1 LYVIIEEYKVM
12 KQFIELVEYALK
24 APSGHNTQPWRFRL
38 TSKSIDIYPDFSR
51 SLSVVD
57 GNNRELY
64 ISLGTATE
72 NLCIAARHFGYK
84 DSVSFLADINGE
96 YYVHVELEKADKTYS
111 DSLFEQIIK
120 RQTNRRIY
128 TNRPLTKDTL
138 KVLRGVLLENGVHVH
153 LYEKEDAE
161 FNQLKEFVCRGNEMQ
176 MTDSAFKNELTSWI
190 RLNKKQVLKYK
201 DGLAYAVMGSPS
213 VPSWIGKPIMNFML
227 TPGAQNKSD
236 KKKIE
241 SSSLLALFT
250 VENSTPLD
258 WIALGRS
265 LERFLLESTLLRV
278 TNAYLNQPCEV
289 SSLADEMRTKLDING
304 EHPMLLVR
312 LGHAVSMPYSPR
324 KEVNDMVFN

>member
-1 LYVIIEEYKVM
+1 M
-12 KQFIELVEYALK
+12 KQFTELLEYALK

-57 GNNRELY
+57 GQNRELY

-72 NLCIAARHFGYK
+72 NLCIAARHFGYQ
-84 DSVSFLADINGE
+84 DSVSILSDVAGE
-96 YYVHVELEKADKTYS
+96 YYVHVELKKVDKIYS

-128 TNRPLTKDTL
+128 TNRPLASDTL
-138 KVLRGVLLENGVHVH
+138 KVLRGVHLEDGVHIH
-153 LYEKEDAE
+153 LYEKENAE
-161 FNQLKEFVCRGNEMQ
+161 FNQLKEFVYRGNEMQ
-176 MTDSAFKNELTSWI
+176 MTDSAFKKELTNWI
-190 RLNKKQVLKYK
+190 RLNRKQALKYK
-201 DGLAYAVMGSPS
+201 DGLTYAVMGSPS
-213 VPSWIGKPIMNFML
+213 VPSWIGKPIMNFVL
-227 TPGAQNKSD
+227 TPEAQNKSD

-250 VENSTPLD
+250 VENSTPLG

-265 LERFLLESTLLRV
+265 LERFLLESTLLGV

-289 SSLADEMRTKLDING
+289 NSLADEMRTKLDING
-304 EHPMLLVR
+304 EYPMLLIR

-324 KEVNDMVFN
+324 KEVSDMVFN

>member
-1 LYVIIEEYKVM
+1 M
-12 KQFIELVEYALK
+12 KQFTELVEYALK
-24 APSGHNTQPWRFRL
+24 APSGHNTQPWKFKL
-38 TSKSIDIYPDFSR
+38 TSKGLDIYPDFSR

-72 NLCIAARHFGYK
+72 NLCIAARHFGYQ
-84 DSVSFLADINGE
+84 DSVSILTDTTGE

-111 DSLFEQIIK
+111 DSLFEQITK

-128 TNRPLTKDTL
+128 TNRSLTKDTL
-138 KVLRGVLLENGVHVH
+138 KVLREVQLEYGVHVH
-153 LYEKEDAE
+153 LYEKKDAE
-161 FNQLKEFVCRGNEMQ
+161 FNQLKEFVYRGNEMQ
-176 MTDSAFKNELTSWI
+176 MTDSAFKKELTNWI

-201 DGLAYAVMGSPS
+201 DGLTYAVMGSPS
-213 VPSWIGKPIMNFML
+213 VPSWIGKPIMNFVL
-227 TPGAQNKSD
+227 TPEAQNKSD

-265 LERFLLESTLLRV
+265 LERFLLESTLLGV
-278 TNAYLNQPCEV
+278 TNAYLNQPCEIN
-289 SSLADEMRTKLDING
+289 SLADEMRTRLDING
-304 EHPMLLVR
+304 EYPMLLVR

>member
-1 LYVIIEEYKVM
+1 M
-12 KQFIELVEYALK
+12 KQFIEFVEYALK

-138 KVLRGVLLENGVHVH
+138 KVLRGVLLENGVNVH
-153 LYEKEDAE
+153 LYEKEDTE

-201 DGLAYAVMGSPS
+201 DGLTYAVMGSPS